1 MTERGFRIV
10 LAIVGVAVSFE
21 AELLLGV
28 GQHTRFLSLVFV
40 VAFLLALVS
49 EVAIGIYD
57 AIRNRRE
64 REGWLIGSAVVG
76 AGAIAAAAM
85 FLGWEPALF
94 LLLFLAIWH
103 LARTDR
109 PASA

>member
-40 VAFLLALVS
+40 VAFLLALV
-49 EVAIGIYD
+49 
-57 AIRNRRE
+57 
-64 REGWLIGSAVVG
+64 
-76 AGAIAAAAM
+76 
-85 FLGWEPALF
+85 
-94 LLLFLAIWH
+94 
-103 LARTDR
+103 
-109 PASA
+109 

>member
-1 MTERGFRIV
+1 MTERGFRIA
-10 LAIVGVAVSFE
+10 LSLVGVAVSFE

-40 VAFLLALVS
+40 VAFLLALAS
-49 EVAIGIYD
+49 EVAIGVYD
-57 AIRNRRE
+57 AMKKPAE
-64 REGWLIGSAVVG
+64 RGSWLVGSALVG
-76 AGAIAAAAM
+76 AGAIAAAAV

-103 LARTDR
+103 LARSDR
-109 PASA
+109 PANV